1 MSPKKRDA
9 ALEETLE
16 QFVEEFGL
24 WYMRAG
30 VPRMAGRILGWLLVC
45 DPPAQTM
52 QEIADRLSASKAS
65 VSTMTRMLE
74 RVGLIQR
81 TSTPGER
88 RVRYRVEPYAFS
100 KMWEEQLQNA
110 KNLQGLVDHA
120 IDAMKG
126 TDPERQHRLEITRQ
140 FNGFYLAQLP
150 RLIAEWDKVA
160 RKTKRP

>member
-1 MSPKKRDA
+1 MSPKKKDE
-9 ALEETLE
+9 LEETLAR
-16 QFVEEFGL
+16 FVEEFGL

-45 DPPAQTM
+45 DPPEQTM
-52 QEIADRLSASKAS
+52 QEIAERLSASKAS

-74 RVGLIQR
+74 RVGLIKR

-88 RVRYRVEPYAFS
+88 RVRYRVEPYAFA
-100 KMWEEQLQNA
+100 KMWEEQLDNA
-110 KNLQGLVDHA
+110 RSLQGLVDHA

-126 TDPERQHRLEITRQ
+126 TDPERQTRLEITRE

-150 RLIAEWDKVA
+150 RLIAEWDKIAKVP
-160 RKTKRP
+160 KRG